1 MSNTTEQQQLA
12 KIPAAKRAQILAA
25 LNQVR
30 GLLAKGYG
38 RLAAQHLAYARRIM
52 VTATNQA
59 IPQAIRY
66 NAEVATVRI
75 IGSGKCKRYSAY
87 TSKAGLIIADT
98 GKAWAEYY
106 NLRLA
111 AKQERAA

>member
-1 MSNTTEQQQLA
+1 MNTTTKQQQLA
-12 KIPAAKRAQILAA
+12 KLPAAKRVQILEA

-52 VTATNQA
+52 ATAINQA

-66 NAEVATVRI
+66 NAAVVTVRI
-75 IGSGKCKRYSAY
+75 VGSGKCKRYSAY
-87 TSKAGLIIADT
+87 TSKAGLIIAAT
-98 GKAWAEYY
+98 GKAWSEYY

-111 AKQERAA
+111 AKQEATA

>member
-1 MSNTTEQQQLA
+1 MNMTTKQQQLA
-12 KIPAAKRAQILAA
+12 KLPAAKRAQILAT
-25 LNQVR
+25 LNNVR
-30 GLLAKGYG
+30 TLLAKGYG
-38 RLAAQHLAYARRIM
+38 KVAAQLLAHARRIM
-52 VTATNQA
+52 ETAINQE

-66 NAEVATVRI
+66 NAAVATVRI
-75 IGSGKCKRYSAY
+75 VGSGKTKRYSVY
-87 TSKAGLIIADT
+87 TSKAGLIIADS

>member
-1 MSNTTEQQQLA
+1 MNTTTKQQQLA
-12 KIPAAKRAQILAA
+12 KLPAAKRAQILTT
-25 LNQVR
+25 LNDVR
-30 GLLAKGYG
+30 LLLATGYTK
-38 RLAAQHLAYARRIM
+38 LAADHLAYARRIM
-52 VTATNQA
+52 ETAINQE

-66 NAEVATVRI
+66 NAAVATVRI
-75 IGSGKCKRYSAY
+75 VGSGKCKRYSAY